1 MWRQSRGDRHA
12 RVVSFGH
19 WLHGAVWGA
28 RRENLVPRTC
38 SPGRITTW
46 PHDNRHWNRAARTLE
61 PGDAMNRALVT
72 LRTGAAVSSWS
83 AIVEAVGSSGCLVYA
98 QEGKVLLKGEC
109 MAEEIRWYENWNFKV
124 RARDVTVRV
133 ALDGPGKGSLTG
145 FQVIYGPSQI
155 GLDIPVTSREDARN
169 KVEALLCELMGRDWC

>member
-1 MWRQSRGDRHA
+1 
-12 RVVSFGH
+12 
-19 WLHGAVWGA
+19 
-28 RRENLVPRTC
+28 
-38 SPGRITTW
+38 
-46 PHDNRHWNRAARTLE
+46 
-61 PGDAMNRALVT
+61 
-72 LRTGAAVSSWS
+72 
-83 AIVEAVGSSGCLVYA
+83 
-98 QEGKVLLKGEC
+98 

-124 RARDVTVRV
+124 RARDVTVRF